1 MCKFVSGIILKT
13 GEIVC
18 EPEFT
23 DSHEDLLKMAGI
35 VENQY
40 ATGSE
45 YFARFEFTPPE
56 DLKTVSDLSTWKLK
70 VDEGVIACLYNAEPV
85 LAYCERKVRSMIV
98 TTARNVVFGG
108 GWIFDGIGGKERL
121 VSWFEEGL
129 VCRQTAPTFAAP
141 TFPAPTF
148 PAPTFT
154 APTFPAPTFTAPTF
168 TAPTF
173 TAPTFTAPTFAAPTF
188 PAPTFPAPTFTAPT

>member
-45 YFARFEFTPPE
+45 YFARFEYTPPE

-70 VDEGVIACLYNAEPV
+70 VDEEVIPSWYNAEPV

-108 GWIFDGIGGKERL
+108 CWIFDGIGGKEGRISKL
-121 VSWFEEGL
+121 VRGRVVMAVNGADLSSANLSGANL
-129 VCRQTAPTFAAP
+129 SGANLSGANLSRADLSRATLSRANLSGANLYGAHLYG
-141 TFPAPTF
+141 ADL
-148 PAPTFT
+148 
-154 APTFPAPTFTAPTF
+154 
-168 TAPTF
+168 
-173 TAPTFTAPTFAAPTF
+173 
-188 PAPTFPAPTFTAPT
+188 

>member
-70 VDEGVIACLYNAEPV
+70 VDEGVIPSWYNAEPV

-108 GWIFDGIGGKERL
+108 CWICDGIGGKAGKISKL
-121 VSWFEEGL
+121 VRGRVVMATNGANLYGADLRSANLYGANL
-129 VCRQTAPTFAAP
+129 SGADLRSANLSGANLYGADLSG
-141 TFPAPTF
+141 ANLYG
-148 PAPTFT
+148 ANLS
-154 APTFPAPTFTAPTF
+154 
-168 TAPTF
+168 
-173 TAPTFTAPTFAAPTF
+173 
-188 PAPTFPAPTFTAPT
+188 